1 MTIAI
6 DIILSLILIFIG
18 YISVCYYLNNIA
30 WISINLTVLRPS
42 KNKIIYLSLE
52 ILTVAFIIVLF
63 QAVYKLDV
71 ISQIKLLVLVLIIFP
86 IAAIDL
92 KLQKIPNCFI
102 LSALV
107 IRGLI
112 YIAEFIISVPAAFST
127 LKDGFLGAIIL
138 GGFFLLLLLIFK
150 NSIGMGDIKLFVVMG
165 LYQGLWG
172 AINSVFFSLIVS
184 FFISISLLIGKKK
197 GRKDT
202 IPFGPSVL
210 LGIIIAIALSGM

>member
-1 MTIAI
+1 MIIAI

>member
-63 QAVYKLDV
+63 QAVYKLDA

>member
-1 MTIAI
+1 MIIAI

-63 QAVYKLDV
+63 QVVYKLDA

>member
-1 MTIAI
+1 MIIAI

-63 QAVYKLDV
+63 QVVYKLDA

-172 AINSVFFSLIVS
+172 AINSVFFL
-184 FFISISLLIGKKK
+184 
-197 GRKDT
+197 
-202 IPFGPSVL
+202 
-210 LGIIIAIALSGM
+210 

>member
-63 QAVYKLDV
+63 QVVYKLDA

>member
-1 MTIAI
+1 MIIAI

-63 QAVYKLDV
+63 QAVYKLDA

>member
-1 MTIAI
+1 MIIAI

-30 WISINLTVLRPS
+30 WNSINVTVLRPS

-63 QAVYKLDV
+63 QAVYKLDA

>member
-1 MTIAI
+1 M
-6 DIILSLILIFIG
+6 
-18 YISVCYYLNNIA
+18 
-30 WISINLTVLRPS
+30 
-42 KNKIIYLSLE
+42 
-52 ILTVAFIIVLF
+52 
-63 QAVYKLDV
+63 
-71 ISQIKLLVLVLIIFP
+71 VLVLIIFP

>member
-1 MTIAI
+1 MIIAI

-63 QAVYKLDV
+63 QVVYKLDA

-197 GRKDT
+197 GRKEERIQFRLDQV
-202 IPFGPSVL
+202 FF
-210 LGIIIAIALSGM
+210 